1 MMAIDAGPRLN
12 QKIRKLWL
20 NMRSPGLRA
29 KAVFLSGIFIAGTI
43 LAGIFSSYTLYSQN
57 MSLQTILSS
66 SQARADQA
74 ADSRAFLIDMMRA
87 QAQLIAEVDPAR
99 IRDASRAAIR
109 ALSLMDENVQTLDG
123 ILVGNGK
130 VATLGKLL
138 QEARPALLGVIGKA
152 RQNDDA
158 GALEQNRLM
167 MKTLSNI
174 ESLANEIVADERKNL
189 LGTMNAQIEA
199 GLGRIK
205 ILAIGIGVFAAAG
218 MVLGL
223 VAARAIA
230 NPIRLAADAAEKVAA
245 GNLTVQ
251 VSSRRSDELGRLLT
265 SIATMVQNLA
275 ALIRQVKGSG
285 DQLVS
290 TASQITA
297 AAEQQEQIS
306 NSFGMA
312 GSQIAASVNQ
322 ISATSAELLGT
333 MTDVAS
339 AVDDTAA
346 VADRGRDDLRQM
358 EETMQLLAA
367 ATQSVAAKL
376 ALISERTSNI
386 GSVVTTITKVADQTN
401 LLSLNAAIEAEKAGE
416 YGLGFAVV
424 SREIRR
430 LADQTAVAT
439 LDIERI
445 VDEMRSAVVGGVTE
459 MERFDQQVQ
468 QGVSKATRLS
478 GQLGG
483 IIEGVE
489 VLKPR
494 FESVYEGMQA
504 QVAGAAQI
512 SAAVSQLRDV
522 NLMSRASSDTLQ
534 SVSTQLRDAVSVLE
548 TGIKR
553 FHFED
558 A

>member
-1 MMAIDAGPRLN
+1 MMAIDRSRWLT
-12 QKIRKLWL
+12 QKIRKFWL

-29 KAVFLSGIFIAGTI
+29 KAVFLSGIFIAGTVF
-43 LAGIFSSYTLYSQN
+43 AGVFGSYTLYSQSI
-57 MSLQTILSS
+57 SLKTMLSS
-66 SQARADQA
+66 SQTRADHA

-87 QAQLIAEVDPAR
+87 QAQLIAEVDPER
-99 IRDASRAAIR
+99 IRDASRNAIR
-109 ALSLMDENVQTLDG
+109 ALSLMDENIQTLNG
-123 ILVGNGK
+123 ILIGNDK

-138 QEARPALLGVIGKA
+138 QQARPALLKVIGKA
-152 RQNDDA
+152 RQNDDV
-158 GALEQNRLM
+158 GALEQNRFM
-167 MKTLSNI
+167 IKTLSEI

-189 LGTMNAQIEA
+189 LEAMNAQVKS
-199 GLGRIK
+199 GLDRIK

-218 MVLGL
+218 MVLSL
-223 VAARAIA
+223 FAARAIA

-245 GNLTVQ
+245 GDLTAQ

-285 DQLVS
+285 DQLAS

-312 GSQIAASVNQ
+312 GSQIASSVSQ

-333 MTDVAS
+333 MTDVAA
-339 AVDDTAA
+339 AVDATAA

-367 ATQSVAAKL
+367 ATESVSAKL
-376 ALISERTSNI
+376 ALIAERTSNI

-445 VDEMRSAVVGGVTE
+445 VDEMRSSVAGGVME
-459 MERFDQQVQ
+459 MERFDHQVQ

-478 GQLGG
+478 GQLGA

-504 QVAGAAQI
+504 QVAGATQI
-512 SAAVSQLRDV
+512 SAAVAQLRDV
-522 NLMSRASSDTLQ
+522 NLMSRTSSDTLQ
-534 SVSTQLRDAVSVLE
+534 SASIQLRDAVDSLE
-548 TGIKR
+548 TGIQR
-553 FHFED
+553 FHF
-558 A
+558 

>member
-1 MMAIDAGPRLN
+1 
-12 QKIRKLWL
+12 
-20 NMRSPGLRA
+20 
-29 KAVFLSGIFIAGTI
+29 
-43 LAGIFSSYTLYSQN
+43 
-57 MSLQTILSS
+57 
-66 SQARADQA
+66 
-74 ADSRAFLIDMMRA
+74 
-87 QAQLIAEVDPAR
+87 
-99 IRDASRAAIR
+99 
-109 ALSLMDENVQTLDG
+109 
-123 ILVGNGK
+123 
-130 VATLGKLL
+130 
-138 QEARPALLGVIGKA
+138 
-152 RQNDDA
+152 
-158 GALEQNRLM
+158 
-167 MKTLSNI
+167 
-174 ESLANEIVADERKNL
+174 
-189 LGTMNAQIEA
+189 MNAQVKS
-199 GLGRIK
+199 GLDRIK
-205 ILAIGIGVFAAAG
+205 ILAIGIGIFAAAG
-218 MVLGL
+218 MVLSL
-223 VAARAIA
+223 FAARAIA

-245 GNLTVQ
+245 GDLTAQ

-265 SIATMVQNLA
+265 SIATMVQNLS

-285 DQLVS
+285 DQLAS

-312 GSQIAASVNQ
+312 GSQIASSVSQ

-333 MTDVAS
+333 MTDVAA
-339 AVDDTAA
+339 AVDATAA

-358 EETMQLLAA
+358 EETMQLLTA
-367 ATQSVAAKL
+367 ATESVSAKL
-376 ALISERTSNI
+376 ALIAERTSNI

-445 VDEMRSAVVGGVTE
+445 VEEMRSSVAGGVME
-459 MERFDQQVQ
+459 MERFDHQVQ

-478 GQLGG
+478 GQLGA

-504 QVAGAAQI
+504 QVAGATQI
-512 SAAVSQLRDV
+512 SAAVAQLRDV
-522 NLMSRASSDTLQ
+522 NLMSRTSSDTLQ
-534 SVSTQLRDAVSVLE
+534 SVSIQLRDAVDSLE
-548 TGIKR
+548 TGIQR
-553 FHFED
+553 FHF
-558 A
+558 